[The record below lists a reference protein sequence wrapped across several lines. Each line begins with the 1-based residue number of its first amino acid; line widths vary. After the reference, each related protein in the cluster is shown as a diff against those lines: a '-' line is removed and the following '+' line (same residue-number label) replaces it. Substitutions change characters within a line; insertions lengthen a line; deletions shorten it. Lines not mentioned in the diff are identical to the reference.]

1 MYTTLQYTLQT
12 GKEAAVMTT
21 LSWNVS
27 RFCHKQKCS
36 LFDDYMYNRCISS
49 GLSSSLQGLKGS
61 IW

>member
-12 GKEAAVMTT
+12 VKEAAVMTT

-36 LFDDYMYNRCISS
+36 LFDDYMYYVFLV
-49 GLSSSLQGLKGS
+49 G
-61 IW
+61 